1 MARNAEKAQAMLNRM
16 VTARKEQEKGPKE
29 KRPHLASEVDD
40 LGECEKWRR
49 EVVKQISKKVTE
61 IQNGSL
67 GEHKIRDLND
77 FINKLLREKKHWERQ
92 IKFLGGPD
100 YMKQAGPMIT
110 DSDGKS
116 AFGVDGY
123 YYFGAARE
131 LPGVREL
138 FEKVVPEPKRRT
150 RGEMYTLIDADY
162 YGYRDD
168 DDGKLK
174 ALELEAEKKL
184 RDQAEKEWLSTQR
197 ANKRRRYEA
206 LGMEVKD
213 DSDDEEI
220 RIEKEGE
227 VLKGHVPLPDEQ
239 HIKKLILEQRK
250 KALLERL
257 AVEQEIRNEAAA
269 AAKTDAET
277 A

>member
-1 MARNAEKAQAMLNRM
+1 MLNRL
-16 VTARKEQEKGPKE
+16 VTARKEAERGPKE

-40 LGECEKWRR
+40 VGECEKWRR

-92 IKFLGGPD
+92 IKFLGGVD
-100 YMKQAGPMIT
+100 YMAQSRSELAGIGQG
-110 DSDGKS
+110 DK
-116 AFGVDGY
+116 AYGVDGY

-138 FEKVVPEPKRRT
+138 FERQLPEAKKRT
-150 RGEMYTLIDADY
+150 RGEMYKLIDADY

-174 ALELEAEKKL
+174 ALELAQEEKE
-184 RDQAEKEWLSTQR
+184 RDKAEKEWLATQK
-197 ANKRRRYEA
+197 ANKRRRYAA
-206 LGMEVKD
+206 LGMEESVG
-213 DSDDEEI
+213 SDDEDI
-220 RIEKEGE
+220 RIEREGQ

-239 HIKKLILEQRK
+239 RIKQMILEQRR

-257 AVEQEIRNEAAA
+257 AIEDEIRKEEEQHHARP
-269 AAKTDAET
+269 
-277 A
+277 